1 MSHVSK
7 INENLSKGTVK
18 KIYIFGDEFNYVIA
32 LERASSLL
40 QTKW

>member
-1 MSHVSK
+1 MKTS
-7 INENLSKGTVK
+7 VK
-18 KIYIFGDEFNYVIA
+18 KKKKKNIFGDEFNYVIA